1 MQTTQFQF
9 LLKCNFSLKKLFL
22 KLQLTVLKCQLH
34 SWNFGQVQIKFWG
47 VITNAL
53 KRLMSSQICDY
64 RPLIHCKYW
73 WQLNQ
78 LAPYVMNWCQIFI
91 LECQQRLVK
100 NNNAWGY
107 VLTWTGLL
115 KRGVLQNVSEI
126 FPNTKTVL
134 VQFHVSCDVGITYH
148 LSWDMCNFQKN
159 ATFPEWQKGL
169 HLNIKRQ
176 VNYFI
181 FQIHVCI
188 YSYTGAVGEQI

>member
-100 NNNAWGY
+100 KQWCLGICFNMNWFAEERGVAKCFRDISEHKDSFGAISCFLWCWYHISLIMGY
-107 VLTWTGLL
+107 VQFSEKCDFSWMTKRVAL
-115 KRGVLQNVSEI
+115 K
-126 FPNTKTVL
+126 
-134 VQFHVSCDVGITYH
+134 H
-148 LSWDMCNFQKN
+148 
-159 ATFPEWQKGL
+159 
-169 HLNIKRQ
+169 
-176 VNYFI
+176 
-181 FQIHVCI
+181 
-188 YSYTGAVGEQI
+188 